1 MYSEHSRFPS
11 LHALDVFYVWPMSAS
26 TRSDSGS
33 YPVPLDEPWTG
44 FGRDLDVNGTIEM
57 HFKRLLYE

>member
-1 MYSEHSRFPS
+1 
-11 LHALDVFYVWPMSAS
+11 LDVFYVWPMSAS